1 MPRSQDEGLS
11 RRERQIMDVVFR
23 RGKATVSEVLADLP
37 DPPSYSAVRATVG
50 ILRDKGRLQRCK
62 DGRRFV
68 YSPTVSRRSASRSA
82 LEHLLG
88 TFFEGSTERVVSTL
102 LDIKASE
109 LTEDELE
116 RIRERIEQ
124 AKGEGG

>member
-1 MPRSQDEGLS
+1 MPKSQDAGLS
-11 RRERQIMDVVFR
+11 RRERQIMDIVFR
-23 RGKATVSEVLADLP
+23 RGKATVSEVLAELP
-37 DPPSYSAVRATVG
+37 SPPSYSAVRATLG
-50 ILRDKGRLQRCK
+50 ILHDKGRLRRRK

-68 YSPTVSRRSASRSA
+68 YSPTVSRRSARRSA

-109 LTEDELE
+109 LTDDELE
-116 RIRERIEQ
+116 RIRERIER